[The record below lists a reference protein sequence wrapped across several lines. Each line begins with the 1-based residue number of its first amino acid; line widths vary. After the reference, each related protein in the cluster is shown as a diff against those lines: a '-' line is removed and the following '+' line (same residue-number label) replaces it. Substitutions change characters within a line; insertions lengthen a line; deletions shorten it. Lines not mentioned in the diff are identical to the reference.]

1 MNEHEIILDALRLA
15 SSAMLTAAEN
25 ATVEWSA
32 SYHHRAHVFDNLLRF
47 IEDNDLHVLLV
58 KNTDN
63 TVKTW
68 ADTVEKVLR
77 FIEDEDR
84 VPLTKKRK

>member
-1 MNEHEIILDALRLA
+1 MNEHEIILDALRIA
-15 SSAMLTAAEN
+15 RSAMLSF
-25 ATVEWSA
+25 ATTEDD
-32 SYHHRAHVFDNLLRF
+32 HLKRAQVFDNLLRF

-68 ADTVEKVLR
+68 ADTVKKVLR